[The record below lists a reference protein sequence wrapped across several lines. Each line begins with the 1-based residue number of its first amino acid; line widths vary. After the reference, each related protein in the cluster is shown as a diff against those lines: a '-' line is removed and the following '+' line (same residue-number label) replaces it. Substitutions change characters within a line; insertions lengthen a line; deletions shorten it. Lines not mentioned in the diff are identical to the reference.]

1 MNVID
6 QQINSN
12 PDQVFPPP
20 DLPLQR
26 QWEDSDSPAVAFPP
40 RIATCLA
47 WAVRTALLVLYIP
60 VQMMSAIVQV
70 THRIDLW
77 ASTVVTSRAP
87 ATGAA
92 VLPRTQRHSSPGYTP
107 SRQQLQ

>member
-1 MNVID
+1 MNVMD

-12 PDQVFPPP
+12 PTQVFPPP

-26 QWEDSDSPAVAFPP
+26 QWENAVAFDP
-40 RIATCLA
+40 RITLCLA
-47 WAVRTALLVLYIP
+47 WTVRAALLALYIP

-77 ASTVVTSRAP
+77 ASAIVTKPTYSQPVRR
-87 ATGAA
+87 
-92 VLPRTQRHSSPGYTP
+92 VQ
-107 SRQQLQ
+107 

>member
-1 MNVID
+1 MNVMD

-12 PDQVFPPP
+12 PTQVFPPP

-26 QWEDSDSPAVAFPP
+26 QWENSAPPAVAFDP
-40 RIATCLA
+40 RITLCLA
-47 WAVRTALLVLYIP
+47 WTVRAALLALYIP

-77 ASTVVTSRAP
+77 ASAIVTKPTYSQPVRR
-87 ATGAA
+87 
-92 VLPRTQRHSSPGYTP
+92 VQ
-107 SRQQLQ
+107 